1 MLCSKTVTTIR
12 YCIYIKKLISKD
24 KIMENYLDEL
34 NELVQEVEDVDCNE
48 EWNEEPGDEWG
59 DDFSEL

>member
-1 MLCSKTVTTIR
+1 
-12 YCIYIKKLISKD
+12 
-24 KIMENYLDEL
+24 METYLEQI
-34 NELVQEVEDVDCNE
+34 NELVQEVDGEDVECNE

>member
-12 YCIYIKKLISKD
+12 YYIYIKKLISKD